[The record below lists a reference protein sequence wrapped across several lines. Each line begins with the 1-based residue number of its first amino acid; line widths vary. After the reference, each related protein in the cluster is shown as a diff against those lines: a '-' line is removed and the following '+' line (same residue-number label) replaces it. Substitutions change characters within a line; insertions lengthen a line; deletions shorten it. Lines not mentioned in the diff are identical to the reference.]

1 MKGGESPF
9 DFPCDLPIKI
19 VGRNDSGF
27 RDSALAIV
35 RAHVAD
41 APDSRVTERL
51 SRKGGYVSITVT
63 VRVES
68 RAQADAVYRDLS
80 AHERILM
87 VL

>member
-1 MKGGESPF
+1 MTEGDSPL

-19 VGRNDSGF
+19 VGRNDTGF

-35 RAHVAD
+35 RAHCPDVPD
-41 APDSRVTERL
+41 ARVTERL
-51 SRKGGYVSITVT
+51 SREGGYVSITVT
-63 VRVES
+63 VHIEN

-80 AHERILM
+80 AHEQILM